1 MPSVYSRPLIESDG
15 NNYALRSGLRFLK
28 KLILRAK
35 ELLEEGAVLT
45 EDFLDLLG
53 TATVRLIGILGFPI
67 SALFPKPKMFDVF
80 IDKTL
85 PQSLPLIFVLHIIL
99 LVYSTYVLCYMPAV
113 GLSFDSAESI
123 SFHIITGLAI
133 ISYYRG
139 VVTDPGHIPPTSE
152 WEKDNISKKAEG
164 LRFCNREKKF
174 KPERA
179 HYCSAI
185 GRNVLKMDHYCPWL
199 ANCVGYFNYKF
210 FLLFII
216 YASVACGWTTVS
228 TAHLLAKSSAGLLS
242 PTSTLSA
249 AQTFFLTEGLCISS
263 LVSLILTPFTGF
275 HLWLLANNKTTLEYC
290 EKANSKTS
298 YDFGFFH
305 NLSNT
310 LGWNPVLWFFPIQS
324 VPSDGLS
331 FDRRPHVETTP
342 TPSESDDDEAEIRIR
357 NEMEKKFITNP
368 PAYEGNGRGCC
379 IRRWDTQD
387 SPLVHLSESTS
398 SISGYFFSCC
408 SEINSFRE
416 KITSNF
422 TKIIYKSD
430 SGNVTP
436 KSDGTRTPVQQQ
448 HPSTYSSV

>member
-1 MPSVYSRPLIESDG
+1 MPSVHSRPIIESDG
-15 NNYALRSGLRFLK
+15 NNFALRSGLRYLK

-53 TATVRLIGILGFPI
+53 TATVRLLGLLGSPVT
-67 SALFPKPKMFDVF
+67 SLLGKPQLFDVF
-80 IDKTL
+80 TDKAL

-113 GLSFDSAESI
+113 GLAFDSAESI

-139 VVTDPGHIPPTSE
+139 VVTDPGHIPPTPE

-164 LRFCNREKKF
+164 LRFCNREKRY

-216 YASVACGWTTVS
+216 YASVACGWTTIS
-228 TAHLLAKSSAGLLS
+228 TAHLLAKSSAGILS
-242 PTSTLSA
+242 PTATLSA

-305 NLSNT
+305 NLANT
-310 LGWNPVLWFFPIQS
+310 LGWNPLLWFLPIQS

-331 FDRRPHVETTP
+331 FDRRQPP
-342 TPSESDDDEAEIRIR
+342 ESDDDEAEIRIR
-357 NEMEKKFITNP
+357 TEMEKKFMP
-368 PAYEGNGRGCC
+368 PAYEGTGTGCC

-387 SPLVHLSESTS
+387 SPLVQLSHSTS
-398 SISGYFFSCC
+398 SLSEYIFSCC

-416 KITSNF
+416 KLTSNF

-436 KSDGTRTPVQQQ
+436 RSDGARTPVQQEVNN
-448 HPSTYSSV
+448 STYDV